1 MQNERT
7 EEKMELL
14 APAGSFKALC
24 AAVQSGAD
32 AVYIGGSSF
41 SARRSAVNFSSDEIK
56 EAVKYCHLRNV
67 KLHVAANILV
77 KEQETESFLKY
88 ISELNSAGVDAVI
101 IQDIGMASVVRKLY
115 PDLPIHASTQMTVT
129 NIKGARLLA
138 DMGFS
143 RIVLARELSYS
154 AIKSICDAVDVE
166 TEVFAHGAI
175 CMSYSGQC
183 LMSSIIGGRSGN
195 RGMCAQPC
203 RLPYKIDEKSGY
215 LLSPK
220 DLSMVDR
227 LKMLKEIGVTSLK
240 IEGRLK
246 RSEYVAA
253 VSGIYRKYI
262 DNPVKVTPCDMKTL
276 SDAFSR
282 SGFTCGYFDDK
293 PGKHMMCY
301 DNPANSAENVFSDDV
316 VRRCKDGANYK
327 KTELFMSAELKK
339 DMPLRVSVWDE
350 EGNFATALGE
360 VPAEIAVNKPLDYDR
375 LKKQLIKTGDT
386 PFYIENVEIDIGEGI
401 IIPVSE
407 VNSIRRKAI
416 EEISKQKCAVPKRRS
431 NLYSPEKINELK
443 AYTPILAAQVTT
455 YEQAKECIKNGITE
469 IYADTPLANRLVKE
483 FDNVKVIA
491 KLPPVMRD
499 DRRYE
504 KPDTNAVLISNIGQL
519 DSSLEC
525 YGDFRLN
532 IFNSESV
539 KFYNNL
545 ERITISPE
553 LNLKEL
559 KEAAAGCEIIGY
571 GRLPLMLMENCP
583 LRALGKCQK
592 FSMQHSLTDR
602 KNEKFPLKCNEG
614 CTIEL
619 LNSKPIYMADKL
631 ENIKKLQIRAIRLI
645 FTVEKSA
652 ECGKIIEEY
661 KMALEGKDVHTPI
674 ENTYTRGHFFRGVE

>member
-1 MQNERT
+1 
-7 EEKMELL
+7 MELL
-14 APAGSFKALC
+14 APAGSFKALR

-67 KLHVAANILV
+67 KLHVAANVLV
-77 KEQETESFLKY
+77 KEKETETFLDY
-88 ISELNSAGVDAVI
+88 IGELNSAGVDAVI
-101 IQDIGMASVVRKLY
+101 IQDIGMAQVVRNLY
-115 PDLPIHASTQMTVT
+115 PDLPLHASTQMTVT
-129 NIKGARLLA
+129 NIKGAKLLS

-143 RIVLARELSYS
+143 RIVLARELSFS

-203 RLPYKIDEKSGY
+203 RLPYQIDEKNGY

-220 DLSMVDR
+220 DLCMVDR
-227 LKMLKEIGVTSLK
+227 LKILKEIGVTSLK

-262 DNPVKVTPCDMKTL
+262 DNMAKVTSEDMKTL

-293 PGKHMMCY
+293 PGKNMMCY

-316 VRRCKDGANYK
+316 VKRCKDDANFK

-360 VPAEIAVNKPLDYDR
+360 IASEVAVNKPLDNDR

-386 PFYIENVEIDIGEGI
+386 PFYIENVEIDIDEGI

-407 VNSIRRKAI
+407 INSVRRKAI
-416 EEISKQKCAVPKRRS
+416 EEFSKQKCALPERRS
-431 NLYSPEKINELK
+431 GKYHPKQKIETED
-443 AYTPILAAQVTT
+443 YTPILTAQVTT
-455 YEQAKECIKNGITE
+455 YEQAKVCMEMGITE

-483 FDNVKVIA
+483 FKNNKVIA

-499 DRRYE
+499 DREYSI
-504 KPDTNAVLISNIGQL
+504 PDTKAVLISNIGQI
-519 DSSLEC
+519 DKSFEC

-539 KFYNNL
+539 NFYNDL
-545 ERITISPE
+545 KRVTVSPE
-553 LNLKEL
+553 LNIKEL
-559 KEAAAGCEIIGY
+559 SGVAAGCEIIGY
-571 GRLPLMLMENCP
+571 GRIPLMVMENCP

-592 FSMQHSLTDR
+592 FSMQQSLTDR

-619 LNSKPIYMADKL
+619 LNSKPIYIADKL

-661 KMALEGKDVHTPI
+661 KMALEGKDVASPQ
-674 ENTYTRGHFFRGVE
+674 ENTFTRGHFFRGVD

>member
-1 MQNERT
+1 
-7 EEKMELL
+7 MELL
-14 APAGSFKALC
+14 APAGSFKALR

-77 KEQETESFLKY
+77 KEKETESFLDY
-88 ISELNSAGVDAVI
+88 IGELNSAGVDAVI
-101 IQDIGMASVVRKLY
+101 IQDIGMAQVVRNLY
-115 PDLPIHASTQMTVT
+115 PDLPLHASTQMTVT
-129 NIKGARLLA
+129 NVKGAKLLSN
-138 DMGFS
+138 MGFS
-143 RIVLARELSYS
+143 RIVLARELSFS

-203 RLPYKIDEKSGY
+203 RLPYQIEEKNGY

-220 DLSMVDR
+220 DLCMVDR

-262 DNPVKVTPCDMKTL
+262 DNSIKVTPEDMKTL

-282 SGFTCGYFDDK
+282 SGFTCGYFDDR
-293 PGKHMMCY
+293 PGKNMMCY

-316 VRRCKDGANYK
+316 VKRCKDDANFK
-327 KTELFMSAELKK
+327 KTKLFMSAELKK
-339 DMPLRVSVWDE
+339 DMPLRVSVWDGE
-350 EGNFATALGE
+350 RNFATALGE
-360 VPAEIAVNKPLDYDR
+360 IASEVAVNKPLDNDR

-386 PFYIENVEIDIGEGI
+386 PFYIENVEIDIDEGI

-407 VNSIRRKAI
+407 INSVRRKAI
-416 EEISKQKCAVPKRRS
+416 EEFSKQKCALPERHSGKYHPKQ
-431 NLYSPEKINELK
+431 KIETEDG
-443 AYTPILAAQVTT
+443 TPILTAQVTT
-455 YEQAKECIKNGITE
+455 YEQAKVCMEMGITE

-483 FDNVKVIA
+483 FKNTKVIA

-499 DRRYE
+499 DREYSM
-504 KPDTNAVLISNIGQL
+504 PDTKAVLISNIGQI
-519 DSSLEC
+519 DKSFEC

-539 KFYNNL
+539 NFYNDL
-545 ERITISPE
+545 KRVTVSPE
-553 LNLKEL
+553 LNIKEL
-559 KEAAAGCEIIGY
+559 SGVAAGCEIIGY
-571 GRLPLMLMENCP
+571 GRIPLMVMENCP

-592 FSMQHSLTDR
+592 FSLQHSLTDR

-619 LNSKPIYMADKL
+619 LNSKPIYIADKL

-661 KMALEGKDVHTPI
+661 KMALEGKDLPSPQ
-674 ENTYTRGHFFRGVE
+674 ENTFTRGHFFRGVD